1 MLNLK
6 KNKNPS
12 RVTCDL
18 PAQHV
23 TLVNWRRVEASSLSL
38 ALSAALVCEG
48 EFRMAFNGLK
58 FGLEKKIA
66 LFSL

>member
-1 MLNLK
+1 
-6 KNKNPS
+6 
-12 RVTCDL
+12 
-18 PAQHV
+18 
-23 TLVNWRRVEASSLSL
+23 VEASSLSL